1 MKKLMIIGL
10 AALAAAEVF
19 AVQGTLNTETE
30 SLTGDIKWQSRSK
43 QYVVSIK
50 KGQTTVDR
58 ECKKDE
64 VISLEIPK
72 PQGYDKAVQMV
83 EGGSGAAAVG
93 ILQKIVEDYG
103 MLQWDKPAGRY
114 LAFAHLAAG
123 HAQKALD
130 VCQKIVAVDKEAAY
144 TGDLAPAYW
153 QALLKLGKNDQ
164 LDGLLKK
171 AASSGDRAASAA
183 ALVMRGDIIVEKS
196 NDNADKLK
204 DALRDGYLRVVLMYQ
219 DQACVRERA
228 DAMVKAAQCFDK
240 IGQSARAEA
249 LRAQAKAL

>member
-1 MKKLMIIGL
+1 MKKLMILSL

-19 AVQGTLNTETE
+19 AIQGTLFTETE
-30 SLTGDIKWQSRSK
+30 TLAGDIKWRAREK
-43 QYVVSIK
+43 KYVISVK
-50 KGQTTVDR
+50 KGKTMVDMER
-58 ECKKDE
+58 AKDD
-64 VISLEIPK
+64 VTGLDIPK
-72 PQGYDKAVQMV
+72 PANYDKAVQLV
-83 EGGSGAAAVG
+83 ESGSGAAAIG
-93 ILQKIVEDYG
+93 ILQKIVDEYV

-164 LDGLLKK
+164 LEGLLKK
-171 AASSGDRAASAA
+171 AASSGNRTASAA
-183 ALVMRGDIIVEKS
+183 ALVMRGDIIVAKS
-196 NDNADKLK
+196 NDNAEQLK
-204 DALRDGYLRVVLMYQ
+204 NALRDGYLRVVLMYQ
-219 DQACVRERA
+219 DAECARERA

-240 IGQSARAEA
+240 LGQSARAEA